1 MKGVSGFVYVEDGIG
16 LDVRSLLDSSASIS
30 NGLAT
35 LEVVVGVTGVRRA
48 DEVDFEVGV
57 VGFLLNG
64 TPVPAEEQKVG
75 KVQTEAGLRGLVS
88 PQGIVLTKL

>member
-1 MKGVSGFVYVEDGIG
+1 MSGLVYVEDGIG

-35 LEVVVGVTGVRRA
+35 LEVVVGVARVRRA

-57 VGFLLNG
+57 VGLLLDG
-64 TPVPAEEQKVG
+64 APVPAEEQKVG